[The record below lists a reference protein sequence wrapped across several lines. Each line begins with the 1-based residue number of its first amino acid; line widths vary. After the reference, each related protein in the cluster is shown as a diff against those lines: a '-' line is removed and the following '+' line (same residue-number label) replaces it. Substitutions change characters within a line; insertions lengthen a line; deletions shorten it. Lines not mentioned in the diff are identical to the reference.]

1 MTEKSLKGQKA
12 FAWIIVCVGLLHT
25 LAHFI
30 LTQPRQAII
39 PMLQK
44 GLFNVL
50 GPDWASAN
58 FSVSMSLALGFA
70 IIVLGIF
77 ILQITRLKQQLPF
90 PTALSLLILFLF
102 IVYAGPVGGGWLA
115 LPSCIYFVVKSWPSK
130 K

>member
-1 MTEKSLKGQKA
+1 MIEKPLKGQRV
-12 FAWIIVCVGLLHT
+12 FAWIIVCVGILHT

-30 LTQPRQAII
+30 LTQPRQALL

-50 GPDWASAN
+50 GPDWAAVN

-77 ILQITRLKQQLPF
+77 ILQMTEKKLQMPF
-90 PTALSLLILFLF
+90 PAAISLLILFLF

-115 LPSCIYFVVKSWPSK
+115 LPSCIYFTVKA
-130 K
+130 